1 MERIRENLKDE
12 HTLIAKA
19 VSGVK
24 LAGDTHCVD
33 RSGKELY
40 GRIKML
46 DASCALLSAECQ
58 GQPGEIFL

>member
-1 MERIRENLKDE
+1 MGK
-12 HTLIAKA
+12 T